1 MHQEIK
7 KCDAVFVLGSIDD
20 RVAEYGANLF
30 LKSYGKW
37 LIISG
42 GVAHKNDLL
51 ATEWSE
57 ATEAE
62 HFAEIARKMGVPSDK
77 ILTEYKATDTGENI
91 KFAYELLLL
100 KGININSILLVHKPY
115 MERRTYATFEK
126 QWPDKNTH
134 FMVTSPPIEYDAY
147 FNELQPKDKIVN
159 IMVGDLQRIKEY
171 AKLGFQSEQAIPD
184 EVWNAYEELVSQ
196 GFNEHLIKQTPW

>member
-196 GFNEHLIKQTPW
+196 GFNEHLIKQTP